1 MMAGVFLARR
11 GLAEPVGSLTQLG
24 TIRLGKRTKAAPP
37 RISDFL
43 GLASLDDIVFG
54 AWDIFPDA
62 GYESAV
68 HADVLSAKHLDLVR
82 DELQAVKPMPG
93 VFYPEYVK
101 RLNGT
106 HVKKGAD
113 KWEMAQLV
121 EKDIRGFLDT
131 NKCSRG
137 VAVWCGSTEV
147 YIEPSAV
154 HQSIK
159 SFEEGLKKNDP
170 A

>member
-1 MMAGVFLARR
+1 MGAVATTFIAGCLLARKNQ
-11 GLAEPVGSLTQLG
+11 GTPIGSLTQMG
-24 TIRLGKRTKAAPP
+24 TIRLGKRTEGRSPMIK
-37 RISDFL
+37 DFL
-43 GLASLDDIVFG
+43 KLPSLNDVAFG
-54 AWDIFPDA
+54 GWDLFPDNA
-62 GYESAV
+62 YESAS
-68 HADVLSAKHLDLVR
+68 HAEVLTKDHLDQVK
-82 DELQAVKPMPG
+82 DELQAIKPMPA

-106 HVKKGAD
+106 HTKKGAD

-159 SFEEGLKKNDP
+159 S
-170 A
+170 